1 MFKSINIGHTHKFN
15 SRHTYDMVNPPF
27 LAVHNDKWMFK
38 KLCTAYCKGIKLGP
52 GISFLIKKTS
62 GFKNPWTVTIPD
74 LKNFLDKNTIV
85 RIVICYLNISFILNI
100 RCFNQILEPLV
111 LDVLSKFVLV
121 HILENL
127 IFQGPHTSLY
137 TFFTNIGCTF

>member
-62 GFKNPWTVTIPD
+62 G
-74 LKNFLDKNTIV
+74 
-85 RIVICYLNISFILNI
+85 
-100 RCFNQILEPLV
+100 ILEQWQYQ
-111 LDVLSKFVLV
+111 
-121 HILENL
+121 I
-127 IFQGPHTSLY
+127 
-137 TFFTNIGCTF
+137 